1 MKFAMAF
8 DIHVNITTL
17 QSTNYTG
24 KSGSLEFT
32 KILMNF
38 MQIIRM
44 KLRQKKNKTENA
56 RHSCTFYTIPYDS
69 FTITM

>member
-1 MKFAMAF
+1 MAF

-32 KILMNF
+32 IILMNF

-44 KLRQKKNKTENA
+44 KLIPKKTSKKTHDIRA
-56 RHSCTFYTIPYDS
+56 HFTQFHMIPLR
-69 FTITM
+69 